1 MAEARKRATGRVCV
15 AYKGIDKAS
24 SEREVRNMKKIEY
37 SITIQLELKE
47 NVTEQEILDVEK
59 LITLSGEQ
67 NILKIRVLKGSHA
80 TEIKS
85 YTTLNRINFKE

>member
-1 MAEARKRATGRVCV
+1 
-15 AYKGIDKAS
+15 
-24 SEREVRNMKKIEY
+24 MKKIEY